1 MSFKLLALDLDD
13 TLLNDK
19 FAISPR
25 NREAI
30 LEATRKGIT
39 VTLATGRMFRSA
51 LTYARE
57 LDLDVP
63 LITYHGALVKKA
75 YSGEEIYHCPVPLKE
90 AQEITAYLEERGCHL
105 NLYVNDNLYVR
116 EDNHLTRYYVKI
128 ANVDFTSVGDLSK
141 FLKEEP
147 TKMTIINKDEVK
159 LRQLWDNFKERY
171 GQLLSI
177 GLSRPYFLEITHAR
191 ATKGQALSSLAHSL
205 GVKREEI
212 MAVGD
217 SYNDIDMI
225 KLAGMGVAV
234 ENGRQEVKEAA
245 DYITS
250 SHQEDG
256 VAEVV
261 ERFILS

>member
-1 MSFKLLALDLDD
+1 MTYKLLALDLDD
-13 TLLNDK
+13 TLLNNE
-19 FAISPR
+19 FTISPR
-25 NREAI
+25 NRQAI
-30 LEATRKGIT
+30 LEATRRGII

-57 LDLDVP
+57 LELDVP

-75 YSGEEIYHCPVPLKE
+75 YSGEEIYHRPVPLKE
-90 AQEITAYLEERGCHL
+90 AREITGYLEERGCHL
-105 NLYVNDNLYVR
+105 NLYVNDSLYVR
-116 EDNHLTRYYVKI
+116 EDNELTRYYVEI
-128 ANVDFTSVGDLSK
+128 ANVEFTSVGDLTV

-147 TKMTIINKDEVK
+147 TKMTVINRDEEK
-159 LRQLWDNFKERY
+159 LRSLWDTFKDRY
-171 GQLLSI
+171 PEIISI
-177 GLSRPYFLEITHAR
+177 ALSRPYFLEITHAQ
-191 ATKGQALSSLAHSL
+191 ATKGQALKSLASSL
-205 GVKREEI
+205 GIEREEI

-225 KLAGMGVAV
+225 ELAGMGVAV
-234 ENGRQEVKEAA
+234 DNARREVKEAA
-245 DYITS
+245 DFITS